1 MTEPAL
7 RLEGVR
13 LHAGARG
20 LDLAVAPGEVVALL
34 GDNGSPGL
42 VPALAGFGALAQGQ
56 VFMRGVPMNRTP
68 AHRRGLGLV
77 EAEPA
82 LLPLLNVAGNV
93 ALPLRL
99 RGVAR
104 GERQERVAAML
115 ERLGIAGLADRKP
128 VSLSLAEAL
137 RVALARALVFAPPLM
152 LLDDPGRGLEGDAR
166 LAWLEAM
173 RSAQRAMG
181 VAVLLATRDTGAA
194 LGVADRILVVDDG
207 AVAQAGRPGEVY
219 EDPVSATVTAALG
232 AVNTLPGRVEA
243 IGGGVA
249 EVRLRA
255 GPLVSARAADTLG
268 MGDACVVCVR
278 PERIAVAAVEA
289 SRMGPDAIPA
299 VVEAVI
305 YQGDHARLRL
315 IIGEGLVVQVQRPA
329 AAGYAGLVADRPA
342 ALAWRAEHAR
352 AFRAS

>member
-1 MTEPAL
+1 MTEAAL

-13 LHAGARG
+13 LNAGGRG
-20 LDLAVAPGEVVALL
+20 LDLAVAPGEAVALL
-34 GDNGSPGL
+34 GDDGARGL
-42 VPALAGFGALAQGQ
+42 LPALAGFGALAQGQ
-56 VFMRGVPMNRTP
+56 VFVRGVPMNRTP

-77 EAEPA
+77 EADPA
-82 LLPLLNVAGNV
+82 LLPQLDVAGNV

-104 GERQERVAAML
+104 GERRERVAAML

-128 VSLSLAEAL
+128 MSLSLAEAL
-137 RVALARALVFAPPLM
+137 RVALARALVFAPPVV
-152 LLDDPGRGLEGDAR
+152 LLDDPARGLDAAER
-166 LAWLEAM
+166 RAWGEAL
-173 RSAQRAMG
+173 RAAQRGMG
-181 VAVLLATRDTGAA
+181 VAVLLATRDAGAA
-194 LGVADRILVVDDG
+194 LAVADRVGVLEGG
-207 AVAQAGRPGEVY
+207 AVAQLGSPGEVY
-219 EDPVSATVTAALG
+219 EDPVSASVAAALG
-232 AVNTLPGRVEA
+232 AVNVLPGRVEA

-255 GPLVSARAADTLG
+255 GPLVSARTADTLG

-299 VVEAVI
+299 VVEAVT

-315 IIGEGLVVQVQRPA
+315 FIGEGLVVLVQRPA
-329 AAGYAGLVADRPA
+329 AAGYAGLAVNRPA

-352 AFRAS
+352 AFRAG